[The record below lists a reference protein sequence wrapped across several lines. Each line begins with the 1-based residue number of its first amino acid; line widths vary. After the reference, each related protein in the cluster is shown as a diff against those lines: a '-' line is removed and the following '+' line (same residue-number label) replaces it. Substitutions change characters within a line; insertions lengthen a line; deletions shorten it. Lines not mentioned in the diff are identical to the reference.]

1 MRTLLLATLLLLSA
15 CKTAPFTKGDD
26 AAASMNAATATV
38 ERLRNAAAAT
48 KASFDPILAPD
59 AKLRPAFQAFAE
71 SVDGYGRSIEAVKR
85 AIADVEQATL
95 AYIESYSAIREDV
108 ANTDLRAAMLM
119 RRESIERQL
128 ADMKVELSSLLASTD
143 VLSRELKDLR
153 IFLEAN
159 LNAQAVGPA
168 APVGEKLAASIQN
181 IAGSAD
187 RVSLELKDLAASLA
201 TERPE

>member
-1 MRTLLLATLLLLSA
+1 MGARYISVFD
-15 CKTAPFTKGDD
+15 APDH
-26 AAASMNAATATV
+26 SI
-38 ERLRNAAAAT
+38 L

-59 AKLRPAFQAFAE
+59 AKLRPAFGAFAE
-71 SVDGYGRSIEAVKR
+71 SVDAYGRSIESVKR

-95 AYIESYSAIREDV
+95 AYLASYSAIREDV